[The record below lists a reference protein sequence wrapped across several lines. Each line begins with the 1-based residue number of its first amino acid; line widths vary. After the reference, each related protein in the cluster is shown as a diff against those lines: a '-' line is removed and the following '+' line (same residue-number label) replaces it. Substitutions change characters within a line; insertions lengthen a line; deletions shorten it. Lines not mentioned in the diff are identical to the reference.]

1 MPTRT
6 RPPAEPSSP
15 SSSSPHPDASSSSSA
30 AVPPAPRTRST
41 SRSDSIAATPSRRGD
56 SASSASASPKPAL
69 GAPDEGASLDEIR
82 LVGSYDSPDGV
93 PSPRARTERSSSNG
107 PLLSPSQQQPNKLA
121 RWLSG
126 STTSTSPTSYAVAKD
141 AAALPDSPTKTRKAR
156 SRSIGSLNLLNRS
169 VGPASSSPSS
179 TSALPPAEQLAAP
192 APTISISS
200 SPSMHFSPSPRQAS
214 TPSSASPM
222 SSPELSTGAPLSAI
236 PLRRGSGTSVS
247 SAASAATTSSAGA
260 SSTRRGFANL
270 SLKPSRTKAGKRP
283 PSRPGSAGS
292 SSLEA
297 PSRLGEAAPDDE
309 WARAELDEG
318 DEEGRRISEAMQRAA
333 SGGGGGGGGSSSRAS
348 SVSTAS
354 GSLPGEGRLARG
366 LRKTRSG
373 LRLFSKAKEQQQAA
387 EAEAQ
392 AASAATLRDGHSSP
406 ATVYAQPSSA
416 GSTSLLDLSSSSGV
430 TPTSSAFPSSS
441 SGAGGP
447 APLSSSE
454 PAAAVPLSPNSNVAN
469 RIGGW
474 FSSML
479 HPGVGPGA
487 SSSSLHLPQQF
498 GSTEDASHPSST
510 SPTKMRSSAGPP
522 RAPSSPAGSSSPL
535 KKGSASSS
543 TGARFGPLDRMLDR
557 AAQYFL
563 DSDSQADRCEDDI
576 WVLGVRHAGWR
587 APAPLEDERDGEG
600 EGDDAQR
607 KGLPG
612 LGRRGRSSPTKV
624 RKVPA
629 PPPQQPSFAPA
640 ASTSA
645 APSSPS
651 SRSSSPAPPPT
662 TIHGWPA
669 SFYHD
674 FYSRPALTYRSHFPL
689 IPCDPP
695 SSSATSG
702 PSGGGVGGMLS
713 NLGMSIGRG
722 ARAVPV
728 ASPSEER
735 GLSTDAG
742 WGCML
747 RTGQSL
753 LANAL
758 VKVHLGRDWRRPLPA
773 TTGSTAASVHD
784 PGTYA
789 RLLSL
794 FLDDPSPLSPFSVHR
809 FALEGKRL
817 GKGVGEW
824 FGPSTAAGAIKS
836 LVNGYEAAGLRVV
849 SCMDGTVY
857 ESEVVAAS
865 SAADGARWR
874 KPVLVLINLRL
885 GIDGINPIYHEAVKA
900 IFRIPQSV
908 GIAGGRPSSSYYF
921 VGAQANALFYID
933 PHHPRPAIPL
943 VLPTDD
949 SLMRAA
955 QHEPLGPADARSSHA
970 QQLEAFL
977 LDAYADSAWATYHCE
992 RVRKCALASLDPSML
1007 LGFVVENER
1016 DWDDFRSRVTELSRT
1031 SAPIFSIAPSPP
1043 RWMRRTTSSAQPA
1056 AAHASTSATA
1066 AGDDSFSE
1074 LGVDDAASM
1083 RAPSGPADLDEGS
1096 EGFSEPEDWELQ
1108 STDGSAL
1115 GEDDGDVAEGEQE
1128 GARRAAAA
1136 SGGGPSTGP
1145 VDGEEAV
1152 VVEAARA
1159 DPPPPP
1165 SMRKERV
1172 DEGWLGVEAERS
1184 A

>member
-1 MPTRT
+1 MSSRT
-6 RPPAEPSSP
+6 RPSAEPPSP
-15 SSSSPHPDASSSSSA
+15 SSSSPHPDASSSV
-30 AVPPAPRTRST
+30 AVAPPPRTRSS
-41 SRSDSIAATPSRRGD
+41 SRSAVLTATPSRSG
-56 SASSASASPKPAL
+56 ASPAAAASPKPVA
-69 GAPDEGASLDEIR
+69 GPPDDGASLDEIR
-82 LVGSYDSPDGV
+82 LVGSYDSPGGV
-93 PSPRARTERSSSNG
+93 PSPSTRQVRSSPNG
-107 PLLSPSQQQPNKLA
+107 SLQSPSQSQSIKLA

-141 AAALPDSPTKTRKAR
+141 AAALPDSPTKTRKTR

-169 VGPASSSPSS
+169 VGPSASS
-179 TSALPPAEQLAAP
+179 TSAMPVADQLAAT

-200 SPSMHFSPSPRQAS
+200 SPSMHFSSSPRQAS
-214 TPSSASPM
+214 TPSSTSPM
-222 SSPELSTGAPLSAI
+222 SSPELSTGAPLSAVAI
-236 PLRRGSGTSVS
+236 RRGSGTSVS
-247 SAASAATTSSAGA
+247 SAASTSSAGA
-260 SSTRRGFANL
+260 SSARRGFANL
-270 SLKPSRTKAGKRP
+270 SLKPSRPKAGKRP

-297 PSRLGEAAPDDE
+297 PSQLGEAAPDDE

-348 SVSTAS
+348 SVASASTAS

-373 LRLFSKAKEQQQAA
+373 LRLFSKAKEQQQQQQAA
-387 EAEAQ
+387 DAEAQ
-392 AASAATLRDGHSSP
+392 AAARDAHSSP

-416 GSTSLLDLSSSSGV
+416 GSASLLDLSSSNGA

-441 SGAGGP
+441 SGAGP
-447 APLSSSE
+447 APPSSE

-479 HPGVGPGA
+479 HPGAGPGA
-487 SSSSLHLPQQF
+487 SSSSHHLPQQS
-498 GSTEDASHPSST
+498 GSSEDAPSTASPSKTRSST
-510 SPTKMRSSAGPP
+510 APP

-576 WVLGVRHAGWR
+576 WLLGVRHPGWR
-587 APAPLEDERDGEG
+587 APAPVDDERDGEVEAD
-600 EGDDAQR
+600 EGQR
-607 KGLPG
+607 KGVSA
-612 LGRRGRSSPTKV
+612 LGRRGRNSPTKA
-624 RKVPA
+624 RKSPA
-629 PPPQQPSFAPA
+629 LPPPQQPSFAPS
-640 ASTSA
+640 ASTGIP
-645 APSSPS
+645 PSSPS
-651 SRSSSPAPPPT
+651 SRSSSPAPPPA

-674 FYSRPALTYRSHFPL
+674 FHSRPALTYRSHFPL

-695 SSSATSG
+695 SSSSTA
-702 PSGGGVGGMLS
+702 GGSGVGGMLS

-722 ARAVPV
+722 ARAGPV
-728 ASPSEER
+728 SSPSEER

-758 VKVHLGRDWRRPLPA
+758 VKVHLGRDWRRPVPP
-773 TTGSTAASVHD
+773 TTGSTSTTVADA
-784 PGTYA
+784 GTYA

-817 GKGVGEW
+817 GKDVGEW

-836 LVNGYEAAGLRVV
+836 LVNGYGAAGLSVV

-857 ESEVVAAS
+857 ESEVAAAS
-865 SAADGARWR
+865 SVADGARWQ

-885 GIDGINPIYHEAVKA
+885 GIDGINPIYHEAVKT

-933 PHHPRPAIPL
+933 PHHPRPAVPL

-949 SLMRAA
+949 SLVRAA
-955 QHEPLGPADARSSHA
+955 EHVSLGPASARPVEA

-1007 LGFVVENER
+1007 LGFVIENER
-1016 DWDDFRSRVTELSRT
+1016 DWNDFRSRVTELSRT

-1043 RWMRRTTSSAQPA
+1043 RWMRRTTSSAQPS
-1056 AAHASTSATA
+1056 AAHAALASSSAAAA

-1083 RAPSGPADLDEGS
+1083 RAPSGPADLDEAS

-1115 GEDDGDVAEGEQE
+1115 GDDDVE
-1128 GARRAAAA
+1128 GAGSERERAGRAAGPQPGA
-1136 SGGGPSTGP
+1136 SKGAGP
-1145 VDGEEAV
+1145 VDGEEAILV
-1152 VVEAARA
+1152 QAPQQATRV
-1159 DPPPPP
+1159 DTPP
-1165 SMRKERV
+1165 SSSHKEAV
-1172 DEGWLGVEAERS
+1172 DEGWLGVEAQRP

>member
-1 MPTRT
+1 MSSRA
-6 RPPAEPSSP
+6 RPPAEPPSPSSS
-15 SSSSPHPDASSSSSA
+15 SSSSPHPDASSLS
-30 AVPPAPRTRST
+30 AVPPTPRTRSS
-41 SRSDSIAATPSRRGD
+41 SRSAILAAIPSPPDDSRAVAT
-56 SASSASASPKPAL
+56 SPKPL
-69 GAPDEGASLDEIR
+69 SGPPDEGTSLDEIR
-82 LVGSYDSPDGV
+82 LVGSYDSPGGV
-93 PSPRARTERSSSNG
+93 PSPGARRERSSPNG
-107 PLLSPSQQQPNKLA
+107 PTLTPSQPNKLA

-126 STTSTSPTSYAVAKD
+126 STTTTSPTSYTVAKD
-141 AAALPDSPTKTRKAR
+141 AAALPDSPTKTRKTR

-169 VGPASSSPSS
+169 S
-179 TSALPPAEQLAAP
+179 TSAMPAADQLAAP

-200 SPSMHFSPSPRQAS
+200 SPSMHFSSSPRQTS
-214 TPSSASPM
+214 TPSSTSPM
-222 SSPELSTGAPLSAI
+222 SSPELSTGAPMSAV

-247 SAASAATTSSAGA
+247 SVASAATTSSAGA
-260 SSTRRGFANL
+260 SSARRGFANL
-270 SLKPSRTKAGKRP
+270 SLKPSRTKAGKRV
-283 PSRPGSAGS
+283 PSRPASAGS

-297 PSRLGEAAPDDE
+297 PSRHGEAAPDDE

-348 SVSTAS
+348 SVASASTAGAS
-354 GSLPGEGRLARG
+354 VPGEGRLARG

-373 LRLFSKAKEQQQAA
+373 LRLFSKAKEQQQQAA
-387 EAEAQ
+387 DAEAQ
-392 AASAATLRDGHSSP
+392 SAAARDGHSSP

-416 GSTSLLDLSSSSGV
+416 GSTSLLDLSSSNGV

-441 SGAGGP
+441 SGGGGGGGP
-447 APLSSSE
+447 APSSSSE

-487 SSSSLHLPQQF
+487 SSSSLHLPQQS
-498 GSTEDASHPSST
+498 GSAEDAVSQSPSKTRSST
-510 SPTKMRSSAGPP
+510 APP

-543 TGARFGPLDRMLDR
+543 NGARFGPLDRMLDR

-576 WVLGVRHAGWR
+576 WVLGVRHPGWR
-587 APAPLEDERDGEG
+587 APAPGEEDRDGEG
-600 EGDDAQR
+600 
-607 KGLPG
+607 LSG
-612 LGRRGRSSPTKV
+612 LGRRGRSSPTKA
-624 RKVPA
+624 RKSPA

-640 ASTSA
+640 ASTGA

-662 TIHGWPA
+662 TINGWPA

-674 FYSRPALTYRSHFPL
+674 FYSRPALTYRSHFPV

-695 SSSATSG
+695 SSSAA
-702 PSGGGVGGMLS
+702 GGIGVGGMLS
-713 NLGMSIGRG
+713 NLGMSLGRG
-722 ARAVPV
+722 ARAVP
-728 ASPSEER
+728 ASPPSEER

-758 VKVHLGRDWRRPLPA
+758 VKVHLGRDWRRPVPPA
-773 TTGSTAASVHD
+773 TASTSATIVGA
-784 PGTYA
+784 GTYA

-794 FLDDPSPLSPFSVHR
+794 FLDNPSPLSPFSVHR

-817 GKGVGEW
+817 GKDVGEW

-836 LVNGYEAAGLRVV
+836 LVNGYGAAGLSVV

-857 ESEVVAAS
+857 ESEVAAAS
-865 SAADGARWR
+865 SAVDGARWS

-933 PHHPRPAIPL
+933 PHHPRPAVPL
-943 VLPTDD
+943 VLPTDGN
-949 SLMRAA
+949 LMHAA
-955 QHEPLGPADARSSHA
+955 QHVPLGPASARSAEA

-977 LDAYADSAWATYHCE
+977 LEAYADSAWATYHCE

-1016 DWDDFRSRVTELSRT
+1016 DWDDFRSRVSELSRT

-1043 RWMRRTTSSAQPA
+1043 RWMRRTTSSAQPS
-1056 AAHASTSATA
+1056 AAHAAQSSTAA
-1066 AGDDSFSE
+1066 AGDESFSE
-1074 LGVDDAASM
+1074 LGIDDAASM
-1083 RAPSGPADLDEGS
+1083 RAPLGTADLDEAS

-1115 GEDDGDVAEGEQE
+1115 GDDDVEGIEGERE
-1128 GARRAAAA
+1128 GAGRAAASSGA
-1136 SGGGPSTGP
+1136 SASAGPI
-1145 VDGEEAV
+1145 GEEAV
-1152 VVEAARA
+1152 VVQASQEGARTDAPASSSHQEA
-1159 DPPPPP
+1159 
-1165 SMRKERV
+1165 V